1 MKLVT
6 KMRRFITK
14 MESVE
19 TLTQKEMVKM
29 LAKAQ
34 DIMTEYVEAED
45 RKDAAY
51 IRMKQ
56 NSKYFRTKSP
66 QDKASQEDVKTT
78 TAVETEQNVSEPST
92 TSNEVA
98 VTVQEQVSDSHQSTY
113 EREELQMNNNE
124 GRLVITKE
132 REGHVIGAYHKNGDI
147 TYFSS
152 SDAFDFP
159 VAFGNPKVTQEI
171 RDCIAMQKPNFYQ
184 PVTKN
189 FKSVALFAK
198 AGKYDAM
205 VYLADAKRLVFEGY
219 IGDYAFSTTQEYM
232 NMDYAPLVTRADVFI
247 HNGGRHNHVRDN
259 MCSPTLKSLIFS
271 LINQYKISPKFAKAC
286 NDIEYFSR
294 LHATKRFNWQTHQQ
308 VNSSV
313 TPQQTNAS
321 AGLGYGLSDIAAAMN
336 ATSVTTGGDDYEP
349 EF

>member
-6 KMRRFITK
+6 KMRRLIAK
-14 MESVE
+14 MEGAENLSE
-19 TLTQKEMVKM
+19 KEMIKI
-29 LAKAQ
+29 LERAQ
-34 DIMTEYVEAED
+34 ALMTEYVEAED

-56 NSKYFRTKSP
+56 NSKYFRTKAP
-66 QDKASQEDVKTT
+66 QQAIDTT
-78 TAVETEQNVSEPST
+78 TTIATEQNGSVKSNVV
-92 TSNEVA
+92 NEVA
-98 VTVQEQVSDSHQSTY
+98 VTVQEQVNDSQQSTY
-113 EREELQMNNNE
+113 EMEELQVNNNE

-152 SDAFDFP
+152 SNAFDFP

-171 RDCIAMQKPNFYQ
+171 RDCIAIQKPNFYQ

-247 HNGGRHNHVRDN
+247 HNGGRHNHVREN

-286 NDIEYFSR
+286 NDVEYFSR
-294 LHATKRFNWQTHQQ
+294 LHASKRSNWQAPQQ
-308 VNSSV
+308 VNSNV
-313 TPQQTNAS
+313 TPQQTNTS
-321 AGLGYGLSDIAAAMN
+321 AGLGYGLSDIAAAMS
-336 ATSVTTGGDDYEP
+336 ATSVATGGDDYEP